1 MALWA
6 VGQANPWILLA
17 DEAPEAVSLEVYG
30 LRVWF
35 AQGFRILQREGWHRT
50 RRADPDRVS
59 RHWLV
64 LAVATLCVLLYG
76 TRVEDAH
83 QVGCQPWHLRQVRPQ
98 FNPKSAAGCASAAH
112 PDLIPGCRL

>member
-30 LRVWF
+30 LRVRF
-35 AQGFRILQREGWHRT
+35 AQALRILQREGWHWHRT
-50 RRADPDRVS
+50 RRADPDRVN
-59 RHWLV
+59 RHLLV

-83 QVGCQPWHLRQVRPQ
+83 QVGCQPWHLRLVPIAVQPEKR
-98 FNPKSAAGCASAAH
+98 S
-112 PDLIPGCRL
+112 RLRQRGTP